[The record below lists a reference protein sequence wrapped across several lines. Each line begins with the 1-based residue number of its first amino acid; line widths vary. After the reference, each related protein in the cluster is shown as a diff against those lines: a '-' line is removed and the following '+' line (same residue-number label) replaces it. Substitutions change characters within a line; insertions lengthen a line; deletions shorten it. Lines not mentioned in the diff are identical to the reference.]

1 MCQWVLHWVVV
12 CDLVWM
18 QYLLD
23 VYSCKFSIIQIKSTY
38 IFCHASFSPLSC
50 FEMYNDFVLCC
61 FNCTWKWHYFNPM
74 QYFCHKNVEFY
85 FLFQF
90 SVSLLSLLTEI
101 GEELVRAIDMFGQ
114 KPTHLLLVQCI
125 GKLIVCT
132 FLCAVCMSYAFCTS
146 VLCSVS
152 NWSLFTHKKNKIQH
166 AHIVFDLSFV
176 WSKQ

>member
-1 MCQWVLHWVVV
+1 
-12 CDLVWM
+12 
-18 QYLLD
+18 
-23 VYSCKFSIIQIKSTY
+23 
-38 IFCHASFSPLSC
+38 
-50 FEMYNDFVLCC
+50 
-61 FNCTWKWHYFNPM
+61 M

-152 NWSLFTHKKNKIQH
+152 N
-166 AHIVFDLSFV
+166 
-176 WSKQ
+176 